1 MSVRKIPG
9 FRFAFIGMF
18 FFCLFLLQNRTFS
31 QDSIQTEEPG
41 YFVISGGLYSCL
53 DLWASTGFVNL
64 QVQPACKFWVLRPQ
78 VGFLASFSG
87 SYMIYAGLTWPAM
100 PVKWLVIQTGAAMG
114 YYESGEGVNLAYPL
128 EFRLSLSI
136 LYKFRNSAQLGLE
149 IAHIS
154 NADLGPPNPGT
165 ESVSVIYQ
173 IPIRSKK
180 GNSQSTGLN

>member
-1 MSVRKIPG
+1 MIVRKITG
-9 FRFAFIGMF
+9 FRPTFIRMF
-18 FFCLFLLQNRTFS
+18 FLYFFIFQNNLFS
-31 QDSIQTEEPG
+31 QDTLPKKEPG
-41 YFVISGGLYSCL
+41 YLVFAGGLYSVL
-53 DLWASTGFVNL
+53 DLWATTGFVNL
-64 QVQPACKFWVLRPQ
+64 QFQPGCKLWVLRPQ
-78 VGFLASFSG
+78 LGFLASFSG
-87 SYMIYAGLTWPAM
+87 SYMIYAGLTWPAT
-100 PVKWLVIQTGAAMG
+100 PVKWLVIQTGAAIG

-173 IPIRSKK
+173 LPMRIKK
-180 GNSQSTGLN
+180 VND